1 MPCSRAR
8 PQRWFQTVRCVESEE
23 ISCQRTTENR
33 GNRPGNRGSSIQ
45 VHQFVRRKLNMKL
58 KSALA
63 DREHQ
68 SVLLSW
74 VVADSAGWRVRTRR
88 ACVDSELTFS

>member
-1 MPCSRAR
+1 MCRAPVHVHSAGSRRLGAWR
-8 PQRWFQTVRCVESEE
+8 VKRSRVNAQRSIEVTDQV
-23 ISCQRTTENR
+23 TED
-33 GNRPGNRGSSIQ
+33 Q

>member
-1 MPCSRAR
+1 MHVHSAGSRRLGAWR
-8 PQRWFQTVRCVESEE
+8 VKSSRVNAQRSIEVTDQV
-23 ISCQRTTENR
+23 TED
-33 GNRPGNRGSSIQ
+33 Q

-58 KSALA
+58 KSVLA

-74 VVADSAGWRVRTRR
+74 VVADSAGWRVRTRL